1 MDEEDL
7 FLLVGFS
14 ERQVPGRDGHVDV
27 GKEERSWGEEL
38 GRGVPGWM
46 HRGQADAD
54 ITLNPAGGRSQG
66 PGS

>member
-7 FLLVGFS
+7 FLLGGFS
-14 ERQVPGRDGHVDV
+14 ERQVPGRDRHVDV
-27 GKEERSWGEEL
+27 GKEERSWGEECL
-38 GRGVPGWM
+38 AGCIV
-46 HRGQADAD
+46 ADAD